1 MNNENSTL
9 VRFVMNADKLKKVP
23 HQSYSLDGLKNGE
36 CLCVVNR
43 DDSWQ
48 IVYNSQGRITS
59 VTECQNE
66 EDAYEE
72 LYRQISVAYGW

>member
-43 DDSWQ
+43 DDSGKLYTT
-48 IVYNSQGRITS
+48 VK
-59 VTECQNE
+59 
-66 EDAYEE
+66 EE
-72 LYRQISVAYGW
+72 LRL